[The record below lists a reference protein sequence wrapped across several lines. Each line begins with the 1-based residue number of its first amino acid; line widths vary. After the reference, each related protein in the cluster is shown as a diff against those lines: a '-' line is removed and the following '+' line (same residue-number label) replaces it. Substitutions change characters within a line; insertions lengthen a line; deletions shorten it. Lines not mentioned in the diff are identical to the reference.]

1 MLYNVSR
8 VAVTGAASGEGC
20 ALVQLLS
27 GWGANVTVLAPRHA
41 ALTLRDLGAYRH
53 VPQTWTRDRS

>member
-53 VPQTWTRDRS
+53 VPQT